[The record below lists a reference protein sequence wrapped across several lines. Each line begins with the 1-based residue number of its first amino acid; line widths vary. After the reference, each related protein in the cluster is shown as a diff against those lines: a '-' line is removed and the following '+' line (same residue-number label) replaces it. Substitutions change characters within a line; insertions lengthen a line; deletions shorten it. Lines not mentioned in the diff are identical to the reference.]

1 MTVNDRD
8 CKSFKKKLEKR
19 GVIIKKLGS
28 GSTGITFSYCGSK
41 PYCTLGSRKT
51 VKLSRVSRQSKKKTQ
66 PEIDYEI
73 NRELMKL
80 MKYTPHIN
88 RVYSQIK
95 CSFFQ
100 KLLENQSDDLYK
112 KFLEWSVRY
121 KINEGD
127 PIVITK
133 MELGHYDLFDHTKYI
148 RTLDEL
154 KEIVFQIVYTLAV
167 IQYYNKGF
175 KHGDLKEDN
184 VLVYDRSS
192 KPEGYLHYTIL
203 GKTYRIKNN
212 GDRVKLIDFDFSA
225 SDKTANCRQPP
236 VADKLMKPDYK
247 ALECS
252 KRLREDSRLIGLTSN
267 YKPHYD
273 LFYLLNRL
281 SSVFYTK
288 QRNPEF
294 NEYLSR
300 LIPSKYQG
308 QNVEIE
314 GRKIVDDWR
323 LVERD
328 SKKIAGVMSPVELL
342 MSGAFDDL
350 LSGSSVSKVKKPV
363 KHYNSRI
370 TSVAVKARE
379 DLFV

>member
-41 PYCTLGSRKT
+41 PYCSLQKRKT
-51 VKLSRVSRQSKKKTQ
+51 VKFSRVSRHSKKKTQ
-66 PEIDYEI
+66 PEIDFEI

-80 MKYTPHIN
+80 LKYTPHIN

-95 CSFFQ
+95 CGFFQ
-100 KLLENQSDDLYK
+100 KLLENQSADLYK
-112 KFLEWSVRY
+112 KFIEWSLRF
-121 KINEGD
+121 KIKDGD
-127 PIVITK
+127 SILITK
-133 MELGHYDLFDHTKYI
+133 MELGHYDLFDHTRYI
-148 RTLDEL
+148 RTLTEL
-154 KEIVFQIVYTLAV
+154 KEVIFQVVYTLAV

-192 KPEGYLHYTIL
+192 KPDGYLHYTIL
-203 GKTYRIKNN
+203 GKTYRLKNN
-212 GDRVKLIDFDFSA
+212 GDRIKLIDFDFAA
-225 SDKTANCRQPP
+225 SDKTRNCRQPP
-236 VADKLMKPDYK
+236 LVDKLIKADYK
-247 ALECS
+247 VLDCS
-252 KRLREDSRLIGLTSN
+252 KSLKEDSRVIGLTSE

-281 SSVFYTK
+281 SSVFYTEE
-288 QRNPEF
+288 RNPEF
-294 NEYLSR
+294 NDFLSG
-300 LIPSKYQG
+300 LIPREFQG
-308 QNVEIE
+308 QNVKD
-314 GRKIVDDWR
+314 GTRDIVIDWR
-323 LVERD
+323 LVETD
-328 SKKIAGVMSPVELL
+328 SKKIAGVKSPVELL

-350 LSGSSVSKVKKPV
+350 LSGSSGSKVKKPL
-363 KHYNSRI
+363 KHYDSKI
-370 TSVAVKARE
+370 TVEGVKTRA